1 LSRQLF
7 HDIKRNLHLCDN
19 ASIQTTNKLY
29 KVRKYVEMLN
39 TRFSQFGIFAHNL
52 SIDEQMI
59 PYFGRH
65 SCKMFMKGKPVRFGF
80 KAWCLCSADGYLF
93 NFIPYAGR
101 EESFDSD
108 LGLGASVVMQL
119 LHTVSI
125 PENHAVYFDN
135 FFTSHKLLIKL
146 HEEKFYATG
155 TIREPRVI
163 SSPLQD
169 IKSMQKRERG
179 AYDYRFDAR
188 NEVLIVKWNDNSVV
202 TLAGNFQTVEPLLPA
217 KRFSRSE
224 KKTVTVTQPKL
235 IAAYNTNMG
244 GVDLLYSFVAQF
256 RITIRG
262 KKWWFPLFTNYV
274 EVALSNA
281 WRLHRL
287 VHGSTMD
294 HWTSWNFVVESV
306 LHSYLQNLHLTHQ
319 YLMTA

>member
-1 LSRQLF
+1 MYLENADDCSVKIVTNALSRQLF

-19 ASIQTTNKLY
+19 ASIQTTDKLY

-155 TIREPRVI
+155 TIRESRV
-163 SSPLQD
+163 
-169 IKSMQKRERG
+169 
-179 AYDYRFDAR
+179 
-188 NEVLIVKWNDNSVV
+188 
-202 TLAGNFQTVEPLLPA
+202 
-217 KRFSRSE
+217 
-224 KKTVTVTQPKL
+224 
-235 IAAYNTNMG
+235 
-244 GVDLLYSFVAQF
+244 
-256 RITIRG
+256 
-262 KKWWFPLFTNYV
+262 
-274 EVALSNA
+274 
-281 WRLHRL
+281 
-287 VHGSTMD
+287 
-294 HWTSWNFVVESV
+294 
-306 LHSYLQNLHLTHQ
+306 
-319 YLMTA
+319 

>member
-1 LSRQLF
+1 
-7 HDIKRNLHLCDN
+7 
-19 ASIQTTNKLY
+19 
-29 KVRKYVEMLN
+29 MLN

-80 KAWCLCSADGYLF
+80 KAWCLCSADGGYLF